1 MKNFAIAFGFKGK
14 LCGNIYKSWRI
25 LEEKFNIKYISS
37 YDIPHLTILAGDTK
51 KIEVIFECLK
61 NEKIKKFKIFSP
73 GLGIFANEKPNLYI
87 RWDRSEH
94 LLKNSKNIT
103 NIVFNLF
110 ENIHETSNFC
120 SSKWVP
126 KTTVA
131 WKDLSYDNISSIYN
145 EINFLFKKSYTIV
158 DSIYFF
164 DLSNNSLTHKIKL
177 HN

>member
-14 LCGNIYKSWRI
+14 LYDNIYKSWRI

-37 YDIPHLTILAGDTK
+37 YDTPHLSIIAGNTK
-51 KIEVIFECLK
+51 KIEVIIEYLK

-87 RWDRSEH
+87 SWERSKH
-94 LLKNSKNIT
+94 LLKSSNHIT

-110 ENIHETSNFC
+110 ENFHKTSNFC
-120 SSKWVP
+120 SSKWIP

-131 WKDLSYDNISSIYN
+131 WKDLNYEDIPSIYR
-145 EINFLFKKSYTIV
+145 ETNFLFKESSTIV
-158 DSIYFF
+158 NSIYFF

-177 HN
+177 HD